1 MLPVTYQQ
9 FTFHHFFPTS
19 PGYGN
24 SIDKDSG
31 NSQANGEESL
41 FGTVNDQIKT
51 NQDANFQPI
60 ASLFEEEN
68 QFLTF
73 PPSQSYCSFAN
84 KSCIDQLFT
93 DLGDAKEIF
102 GKPSLYDGEE
112 THQMTDPAHCAAE
125 RDLTS
130 ILTAPE
136 MICSLNNRSLNAI
149 NQNPVWNRFK
159 HCSIQKRNPVE
170 FSDQQ
175 NLTTFFD
182 NIGKYPQCK

>member
-1 MLPVTYQQ
+1 MTYQK
-9 FTFHHFFPTS
+9 FIFYPPPPS

-24 SIDKDSG
+24 TIDKDSG
-31 NSQANGEESL
+31 KSQSNGEESL
-41 FGTVNDQIKT
+41 FDTINDQIKT

-84 KSCIDQLFT
+84 KSHIDQLFT
-93 DLGDAKEIF
+93 DFGDAKEIF

-112 THQMTDPAHCAAE
+112 MHEMIGPAHCAAE

-136 MICSLNNRSLNAI
+136 MIYSINNRSLNSI
-149 NQNPVWNRFK
+149 NQNPNWNQFK
-159 HCSIQKRNPVE
+159 QCSIQKKNPVE
-170 FSDQQ
+170 LSDQQ
-175 NLTTFFD
+175 KLTTFFD
-182 NIGKYPQCK
+182 NIGKYPQCKWQM